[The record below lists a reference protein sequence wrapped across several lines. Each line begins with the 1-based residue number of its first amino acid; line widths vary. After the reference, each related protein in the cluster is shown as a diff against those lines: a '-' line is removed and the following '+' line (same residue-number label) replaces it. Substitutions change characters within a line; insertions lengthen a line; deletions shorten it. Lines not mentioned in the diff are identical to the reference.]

1 MMSVADDVKSRLDVL
16 DVVSGYIALQKAGRN
31 YKAICPFHNEKTPS
45 FVVNPERQS
54 WRCFG
59 ACATGG
65 DLISFVMQWEKLEFG
80 EAIRMLADRAGITL
94 SNRRDSSKLDAVFRA
109 NQVASSFFQDVLD
122 SGENRS
128 VNNYLAER
136 GLDDHTIRAFKLGCS
151 PQSTDGLQRYLESH
165 NVNLDGALDA
175 GLLSR
180 REDGSLRDFFNGRLM
195 FPIADRQG
203 RVVGFGARALDN
215 SPPKYINT
223 PRSSVFDKSSI
234 LYALHMAETSIKD
247 GGKVVVV
254 EGYMDVIAAHQYG
267 FKNVVASMGT
277 SLTERQVERLKSM
290 ATDFVLALDPDT
302 AGQEATLRSLDA
314 SWGVFQRQ
322 RVGVAQRIGGQFYQM
337 EGINL
342 SIAPLPEGEDPDTL
356 IRRNKSEWE
365 QLVAEAVPYKGY
377 IIEAIASR
385 YDLSTSEGKANA
397 VDAVATLI
405 TGTGNPVE
413 QEEHF
418 RQLARVLDV
427 STDVLKAAIGKP
439 RLSGSPGRRTK
450 AKPRDS
456 TESILGGSEDFLEDY
471 TLALLIKRPELKDL
485 GGNVKPEQFHKT
497 DDRVV
502 FTAWMDCT
510 TIDELR
516 EELDEALLGHLEY
529 LLGIGLGPVDHSS
542 AQIAMEQCLR
552 RLEERHLQEEQE
564 GMLLSGDVN
573 LPPSRELEEAIIAV
587 NIRLKEL
594 FSQRN

>member
-1 MMSVADDVKSRLDVL
+1 MSVADDVKSRLDVL
-16 DVVSGYIALQKAGRN
+16 DVVSGYVALQKSGRN

-65 DLISFVMQWEKLEFG
+65 DVISFVMQWEKLDFG
-80 EAIRMLADRAGITL
+80 EAIRMLADRAGIVL
-94 SNRRDSSKLDAVFRA
+94 SNRGDSSKVDAVFRA
-109 NQVASSFFQDVLD
+109 NQVAATFFQDVLD
-122 SGENRS
+122 SDENRTATR
-128 VNNYLAER
+128 YLIER
-136 GLDDHTIRAFKLGCS
+136 GLDDDTIRGFKLGLS
-151 PQSTDGLQRYLESH
+151 PRSTDGLQSYLETH
-165 NVNLDGALDA
+165 NVNLDGAVDA

-180 REDGSLRDFFNGRLM
+180 REDGGLRDFFRDRLM

-203 RVVGFGARALDN
+203 RVVGFGARALGN
-215 SPPKYINT
+215 SIPKYINT

-234 LYALHMAETSIKD
+234 LYALHMAEASIKD
-247 GGKVVVV
+247 GGTVVVV

-322 RVGVAQRIGGQFYQM
+322 RVGVAQRMGGQFYQM

-342 SIAPLPEGEDPDTL
+342 SIAPLPEGEDPDAL
-356 IRRNKSEWE
+356 IRRDKNEWE
-365 QLVAEAVPYKGY
+365 QLIAAAVPYKGY

-385 YDLSTSEGKANA
+385 YDLKTSEGKANA
-397 VDAVATLI
+397 VNAVATLI

-418 RQLARVLDV
+418 RKLAKVLDV
-427 STDVLKAAIGKP
+427 DTDVLKAAIGKP
-439 RLSGSPGRRTK
+439 RVSNSPVRRTK
-450 AKPRDS
+450 AKSRDS

-471 TLALLIKRPELKDL
+471 TLALLINRPELKDL
-485 GGNVKPEQFHKT
+485 GKKVKPEQFHKT

-502 FTAWMDCT
+502 FTAWLGCT
-510 TIDELR
+510 TIDQLR
-516 EELDEALLGHLEY
+516 EELD
-529 LLGIGLGPVDHSS
+529 
-542 AQIAMEQCLR
+542 
-552 RLEERHLQEEQE
+552 
-564 GMLLSGDVN
+564 
-573 LPPSRELEEAIIAV
+573 
-587 NIRLKEL
+587 
-594 FSQRN
+594 